1 MAKKRDHVPALRGRR
16 LRQALAAVG
25 KMPLNQRA
33 KAGIQRIL
41 LEAADPDRH
50 AFDHAAGRR
59 HGANMTA
66 TQAAMTG
73 LSRAHIRRIALRIAG
88 DLPDDAWMDQI
99 EEELPGGG
107 DE

>member
-1 MAKKRDHVPALRGRR
+1 MAKTRDHIPALRGRR

-25 KMPLNQRA
+25 KMPLNKRA
-33 KAGIQRIL
+33 KASIQRML

-50 AFDHAAGRR
+50 DFDHAAGRR

-66 TQAAMTG
+66 TQATMTG
-73 LSRAHIRRIALRIAG
+73 LSRAHIRRVAQRIAG

-99 EEELPGGG
+99 EQELDTDGT
-107 DE
+107 